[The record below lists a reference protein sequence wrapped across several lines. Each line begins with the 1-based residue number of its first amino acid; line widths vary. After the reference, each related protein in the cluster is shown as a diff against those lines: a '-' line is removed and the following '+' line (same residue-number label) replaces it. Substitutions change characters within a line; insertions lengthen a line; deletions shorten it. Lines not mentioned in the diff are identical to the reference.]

1 MEPPDKISND
11 IGIFKIIHSRLQPT
25 KVFKKEIILDNR
37 ISIVKLQPE
46 PSYWIPHQQLPHCW
60 IGPDLSEIE

>member
-1 MEPPDKISND
+1 MPLINMFIEPPDKVSDN

-37 ISIVKLQPE
+37 ISIVKLQP
-46 PSYWIPHQQLPHCW
+46 
-60 IGPDLSEIE
+60 